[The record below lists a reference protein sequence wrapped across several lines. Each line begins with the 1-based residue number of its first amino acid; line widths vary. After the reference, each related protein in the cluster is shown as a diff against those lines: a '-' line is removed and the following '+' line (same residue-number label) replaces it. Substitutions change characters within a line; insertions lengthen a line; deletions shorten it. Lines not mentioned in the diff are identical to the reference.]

1 MILNGQLTYPSS
13 NFPPKLKPVELGSQ
27 SPDMIQLMMD
37 NLEEKQCE
45 LKLPS
50 KGANWSRPAY
60 QTHQTLLWNFN

>member
-13 NFPPKLKPVELGSQ
+13 NFPPKLKPVEL
-27 SPDMIQLMMD
+27 D